1 MILLCVDAQGNH
13 KLVSGPIIPI
23 DVWSSNGVKYYVEFN
38 ELRQP
43 LRKGGHILVR
53 FLGYIAKQEH
63 FCPLSDKTWHEL
75 DKLYKVDILNT
86 IRVCFCISILLSM
99 QNVEAVI

>member
-1 MILLCVDAQGNH
+1 MTLPEWSGTVEFDDKEEVFTIDAHGNH

-63 FCPLSDKTWHEL
+63 FCPLSDKT
-75 DKLYKVDILNT
+75 
-86 IRVCFCISILLSM
+86 
-99 QNVEAVI
+99 